1 MIDRFV
7 FTAMTGAKS
16 AMGQLATTSHNMAN
30 LQTPGFRE
38 MLSSFRAVPVNGGN
52 ADSRAFVV
60 DSTPGADWTP
70 GAVTATGNSLDAAIQ
85 DQGLFAVLRSNGQEA
100 YTRAGKFHMDAQGF
114 LVTSSGLSVLN
125 EQGQTIQIPV
135 GSQDVVIQPNGT
147 ITATLPGQKFE
158 TPVARLKLVN
168 PAPHT
173 LERQADG
180 LFTSTE
186 DLESLDEMY
195 KTYKNVLENLSS
207 SKAML
212 EVETKKGW
220 MVVAT
225 NGNWLGI
232 DPQDNPLTIHDV
244 RDQLKADNLKLKK
257 PNYYGA
263 YFFEPFR
270 IPSNFLIT
278 YGIYSRHGQFL
289 RNGPIEKPLNSIGIK
304 SKLPDYNLRMLLYN
318 F

>member
-16 AMGQLATTSHNMAN
+16 AMGQLSTTSHNMAN

-38 MLSSFRAVPVNGGN
+38 MLSSFRAVPVNGSN

-100 YTRAGKFHMDAQGF
+100 YTRAGKFQMDAQGF
-114 LVTSSGLSVLN
+114 LVNSSGLRVLN
-125 EQGQTIQIPV
+125 EQNQAIQIPV
-135 GSQDVVIQPNGT
+135 GSQDVAIQPNGT

-180 LFTSTE
+180 LFTSIQ
-186 DLESLDEMY
+186 DLASLDDIRLVPGSLESS
-195 KTYKNVLENLSS
+195 NVSAAQAMVQMIAQNRLFDLNIRLVQVAEQNSKSAGALMSLSR
-207 SKAML
+207 
-212 EVETKKGW
+212 V
-220 MVVAT
+220 
-225 NGNWLGI
+225 
-232 DPQDNPLTIHDV
+232 
-244 RDQLKADNLKLKK
+244 
-257 PNYYGA
+257 
-263 YFFEPFR
+263 
-270 IPSNFLIT
+270 
-278 YGIYSRHGQFL
+278 
-289 RNGPIEKPLNSIGIK
+289 
-304 SKLPDYNLRMLLYN
+304 
-318 F
+318 

>member
-38 MLSSFRAVPVNGGN
+38 MLSSFRAVPVNGSN

-85 DQGLFAVLRSNGQEA
+85 DQGLFAVLRSNGEEA
-100 YTRAGKFHMDAQGF
+100 YTRAGKFQMDVQGF
-114 LVTSSGLSVLN
+114 LVNSSGLRVLN
-125 EQGQTIQIPV
+125 EQNQTIQIPA
-135 GSQDVVIQPNGT
+135 GSQDVSIQPNGT

-180 LFTSTE
+180 LFNSNQ
-186 DLESLDEMY
+186 DLASLDDIRLVPGSLESS
-195 KTYKNVLENLSS
+195 NVSAAQAMVQMIAQNRLFDLNIRLVQVAEQNSKSAGALMSLSR
-207 SKAML
+207 
-212 EVETKKGW
+212 V
-220 MVVAT
+220 
-225 NGNWLGI
+225 
-232 DPQDNPLTIHDV
+232 
-244 RDQLKADNLKLKK
+244 
-257 PNYYGA
+257 
-263 YFFEPFR
+263 
-270 IPSNFLIT
+270 
-278 YGIYSRHGQFL
+278 
-289 RNGPIEKPLNSIGIK
+289 
-304 SKLPDYNLRMLLYN
+304 
-318 F
+318 

>member
-38 MLSSFRAVPVNGGN
+38 MLSSFRAVPVNGSN

-114 LVTSSGLSVLN
+114 LVNSSGLPVLN
-125 EQGQTIQIPV
+125 EQNQAIQIPV
-135 GSQDVVIQPNGT
+135 GSQDVAIQPNGT

-180 LFTSTE
+180 LFTSNQ
-186 DLESLDEMY
+186 DLASLDDIRLVPGSLESS
-195 KTYKNVLENLSS
+195 NVSAAQAMVQMIAQNRLFDLNIRLVQVAEQNSKSAGALMSLSR
-207 SKAML
+207 
-212 EVETKKGW
+212 V
-220 MVVAT
+220 
-225 NGNWLGI
+225 
-232 DPQDNPLTIHDV
+232 
-244 RDQLKADNLKLKK
+244 
-257 PNYYGA
+257 
-263 YFFEPFR
+263 
-270 IPSNFLIT
+270 
-278 YGIYSRHGQFL
+278 
-289 RNGPIEKPLNSIGIK
+289 
-304 SKLPDYNLRMLLYN
+304 
-318 F
+318 

>member
-38 MLSSFRAVPVNGGN
+38 MLSSFRAVPVNGSN

-100 YTRAGKFHMDAQGF
+100 YTRAGKFQMDAQGF
-114 LVTSSGLSVLN
+114 LVNSSGLRVLN
-125 EQGQTIQIPV
+125 EQNQAIQIPV
-135 GSQDVVIQPNGT
+135 GSQDVAIQPNGT

-180 LFTSTE
+180 LFTSNQ
-186 DLESLDEMY
+186 DLASLDDIRLVPGSLESS
-195 KTYKNVLENLSS
+195 NVSAAQAMVQMIAQNRLFDLNIRLVQVAEQNSKSAGALMSLSR
-207 SKAML
+207 
-212 EVETKKGW
+212 V
-220 MVVAT
+220 
-225 NGNWLGI
+225 
-232 DPQDNPLTIHDV
+232 
-244 RDQLKADNLKLKK
+244 
-257 PNYYGA
+257 
-263 YFFEPFR
+263 
-270 IPSNFLIT
+270 
-278 YGIYSRHGQFL
+278 
-289 RNGPIEKPLNSIGIK
+289 
-304 SKLPDYNLRMLLYN
+304 
-318 F
+318 

>member
-38 MLSSFRAVPVNGGN
+38 MLSSFRAVPVNGSN

-85 DQGLFAVLRSNGQEA
+85 DQGLFALLRNNGEEA
-100 YTRAGKFHMDAQGF
+100 YTRAGKFQMDAQGF
-114 LVTSSGLSVLN
+114 LVNSSGLRVLN
-125 EQGQTIQIPV
+125 EQNQTIQIPA
-135 GSQDVVIQPNGT
+135 GSQDVAIQPNGT

-180 LFTSTE
+180 LFTSNQ
-186 DLESLDEMY
+186 DLASLDDIRLVPGSLESS
-195 KTYKNVLENLSS
+195 NVSAAQAMVQMIAQNRLFDLNIRLVQVAEQNSKSAGALMSLSR
-207 SKAML
+207 
-212 EVETKKGW
+212 V
-220 MVVAT
+220 
-225 NGNWLGI
+225 
-232 DPQDNPLTIHDV
+232 
-244 RDQLKADNLKLKK
+244 
-257 PNYYGA
+257 
-263 YFFEPFR
+263 
-270 IPSNFLIT
+270 
-278 YGIYSRHGQFL
+278 
-289 RNGPIEKPLNSIGIK
+289 
-304 SKLPDYNLRMLLYN
+304 
-318 F
+318 

>member
-38 MLSSFRAVPVNGGN
+38 MLSSFRAVPVNGSN
-52 ADSRAFVV
+52 SDSRAFVV

-70 GAVTATGNSLDAAIQ
+70 GAVTATGNALDAAIQ

-114 LVTSSGLSVLN
+114 LVNSSGLSVLN
-125 EQGQTIQIPV
+125 EQNQTIQIPV
-135 GSQDVVIQPNGT
+135 GSQDVTIQSNGT

-158 TPVARLKLVN
+158 TSVARLKLVN

-180 LFTSTE
+180 LFTSTQ
-186 DLESLDEMY
+186 DLASLDDIRLVPASLESS
-195 KTYKNVLENLSS
+195 NVSAAQAMVQMIAQNRLFDLNIRLVQVAEQNSKSAGALMSLSR
-207 SKAML
+207 
-212 EVETKKGW
+212 V
-220 MVVAT
+220 
-225 NGNWLGI
+225 
-232 DPQDNPLTIHDV
+232 
-244 RDQLKADNLKLKK
+244 
-257 PNYYGA
+257 
-263 YFFEPFR
+263 
-270 IPSNFLIT
+270 
-278 YGIYSRHGQFL
+278 
-289 RNGPIEKPLNSIGIK
+289 
-304 SKLPDYNLRMLLYN
+304 
-318 F
+318 